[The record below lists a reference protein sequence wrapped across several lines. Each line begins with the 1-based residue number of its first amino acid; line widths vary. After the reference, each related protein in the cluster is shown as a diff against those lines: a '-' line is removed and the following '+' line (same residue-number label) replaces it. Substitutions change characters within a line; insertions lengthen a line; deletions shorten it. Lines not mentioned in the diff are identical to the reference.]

1 MTLRRS
7 IWVLC
12 VLLWGLALGRAL
24 DLSNAVLMSAP
35 NLSGPQRKALVMLV
49 EEVEKRT
56 GIRCSS
62 SRFGYFATTVGCCAS
77 RDGWQGDVGGQA
89 GEGLGTCR
97 RVRELA
103 GGGGWRV
110 ERGFLDRS
118 ARCGGPARLAD
129 RVWAHLS

>member
-1 MTLRRS
+1 MQTAKKRKQEQ
-7 IWVLC
+7 
-12 VLLWGLALGRAL
+12 GR
-24 DLSNAVLMSAP
+24 V
-35 NLSGPQRKALVMLV
+35 
-49 EEVEKRT
+49 
-56 GIRCSS
+56 SS
-62 SRFGYFATTVGCCAS
+62 SRFGYFAAKVGCCAS

-129 RVWAHLS
+129 RVWAHLSWQVRSGQVGLAYGPISNPRIMKRSSPSQLGKCR